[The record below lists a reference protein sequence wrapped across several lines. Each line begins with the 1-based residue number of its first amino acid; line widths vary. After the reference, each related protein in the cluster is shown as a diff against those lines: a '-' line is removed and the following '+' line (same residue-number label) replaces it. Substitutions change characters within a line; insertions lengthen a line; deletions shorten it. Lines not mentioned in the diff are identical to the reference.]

1 MKLTKPIVVD
11 EADEDALVL
20 KLKQLMDLKL
30 VMNQTQPLKPM

>member
-11 EADEDALVL
+11 EADEDDLVL